1 MFGSQTEKKSPQP
14 PQPDKPPVQQATAPK
29 SSPAKTVHQEVKPP
43 VISVPKDEVKV
54 ESKEEE
60 EFQGLPRPADYDDFW
75 YEGED
80 GEWYNE
86 YDDQLEEGQLYQ
98 EVPEEE
104 GYPKPDLSEV
114 PQPTPQPTPEPQP
127 ASPVPVPQA
136 ATEQQKPPQQPPQP
150 KPPQKAQ
157 DEQKKQRQQVK
168 PPPQQPAPQQT
179 GFGGMIGGLG

>member
-29 SSPAKTVHQEVKPP
+29 SSPAKTVHQEVKPS

-80 GEWYNE
+80 GETSSSAHT
-86 YDDQLEEGQLYQ
+86 LGQ
-98 EVPEEE
+98 
-104 GYPKPDLSEV
+104 GCS
-114 PQPTPQPTPEPQP
+114 
-127 ASPVPVPQA
+127 S
-136 ATEQQKPPQQPPQP
+136 
-150 KPPQKAQ
+150 
-157 DEQKKQRQQVK
+157 QRISGH
-168 PPPQQPAPQQT
+168 PSYGHPH
-179 GFGGMIGGLG
+179 

>member
-29 SSPAKTVHQEVKPP
+29 SSPAKTVHQEVKPS

-86 YDDQLEEGQLYQ
+86 YDDQLEEGQWYQ

-114 PQPTPQPTPEPQP
+114 PQPTPEPQP

-157 DEQKKQRQQVK
+157 DEQKKQQQQQQVK
-168 PPPQQPAPQQT
+168 PPPQ
-179 GFGGMIGGLG
+179 